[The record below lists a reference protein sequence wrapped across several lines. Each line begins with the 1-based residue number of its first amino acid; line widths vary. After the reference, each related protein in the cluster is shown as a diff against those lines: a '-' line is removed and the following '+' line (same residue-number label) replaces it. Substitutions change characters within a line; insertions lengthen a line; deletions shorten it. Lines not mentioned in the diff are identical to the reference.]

1 MSLTESDVS
10 VGYLQNSRIEA
21 SGHVKVT
28 GKGCFYSD
36 ILAGKGFSIANGVFR
51 GGEVTIGSGRVE
63 ARELGGPTGIA
74 TLAQIVEDGEIVVN
88 LVHPNVT
95 IAIKDQSY
103 RFPDNASQ
111 VRAYLENGLL
121 QVFSG
126 SLKIHG

>member
-1 MSLTESDVS
+1 M
-10 VGYLQNSRIEA
+10 
-21 SGHVKVT
+21 
-28 GKGCFYSD
+28 
-36 ILAGKGFSIANGVFR
+36 
-51 GGEVTIGSGRVE
+51 TIGSGRVE